1 MEKFELEI
9 STADINIGAVNLEDT
24 LQKVL
29 DWVLVPNHVSSRR
42 EDICK
47 INGQEFKLGRIIPNL
62 FFLKILQKYGIPI
75 ELEDFIDF
83 KKAGELEGFINRIS
97 EKAEQYKDNISLEDL
112 KMELT
117 KSIVK
122 LSDVT
127 VKVNTL
133 VGITVNLSS
142 LGKLAAK
149 NERVKELLN
158 FDIPEGLQ
166 LNEIEKLVDANVK
179 EINEILKK
187 EDTVYRPLLLGGA
200 VNARQLGQT
209 FVNVGLKPDIEGKVI
224 PEPVNTS
231 FIRGLRNRQDYKT
244 CAIGARKALVIS
256 HKQVRNSGYLSRKLL
271 LLAGETQLDQT
282 CECCNTKHFLPI
294 EFKTEDIYRRY
305 IGRYTATGEKITGDP
320 KQMEAFVGKTIE
332 VRSPITCSAPTGICK
347 RCYGDLWKF
356 NAEYNIGIIS
366 VLLLTN
372 QLTQMLLSSKHL
384 LMAKT
389 EKIDWSEDFERAFS
403 IDKNEVYPN
412 LETTKIAIAVQD
424 VYEDDEGDLFTNR
437 FTAKVANKKV
447 VITTPKK
454 MFLNKEDAKKFETE
468 PKEVQLYVDSNE
480 SCFFMKTRNI
490 ELGSTL
496 AALIDLL
503 QKPSHGGFDND
514 WIAVAN
520 AFVDKISE
528 SKLSLMAVHAEV
540 ILRCLVKDLATERFP
555 DWSQDEVPEI
565 FVDYVSNAIMNS
577 EELSTSLS
585 FEQIKKQLNN
595 VKTYEKTKAGIYDPL
610 FV

>member
-1 MEKFELEI
+1 MEKFQI
-9 STADINIGAVNLEDT
+9 TIAGINNGTENLEEI

-29 DWVLVPNHVSSRR
+29 DYILIPDHVTEHKR
-42 EDICK
+42 ETCTID
-47 INGQEFKLGRIIPNL
+47 GTEMSLGKLIPNL

-75 ELEDFIDF
+75 EAQDFFDF
-83 KKAGELEGFINRIS
+83 KEAKELNKYINRIS
-97 EKAEQYKDNISLEDL
+97 EKAEDYKDNISLETL
-112 KMELT
+112 KAELT
-117 KSIVK
+117 DSIVK

-142 LGKLAAK
+142 LAELAAK
-149 NERVKELLN
+149 NPRIKELLN
-158 FDIPEGLQ
+158 FTIPEGLQ
-166 LNEIEKLVDANVK
+166 LNDIEKAVEKNVS
-179 EINEILKK
+179 EINEILKT
-187 EDTVYRPLLLGGA
+187 EESVYKPLLLGGA
-200 VNARQLGQT
+200 VNARQLGQS
-209 FVNVGLKPDIEGKVI
+209 FVNVGLKPDIEGNVI

-231 FIRGLRNRQDYKT
+231 FIRGLRGRQDFKT

-271 LLAGETQLDQT
+271 LLAGETQLDQS
-282 CECCNTKHFLPI
+282 CECCGTKHFLPI
-294 EFKTEDIYRRY
+294 EFKTEDIYKRFV
-305 IGRYTATGEKITGDP
+305 GRYTADGVKITGDP
-320 KQMEAFVGKTIE
+320 EQMKAFVGQTIG
-332 VRSPITCSAPTGICK
+332 VRSPITCSAKTGICK

-356 NAEYNIGIIS
+356 NANYNIGIIS

-389 EKIDWSEDFERAFS
+389 EKIEWSQDFERAFS

-412 LETTKIAIAVQD
+412 LETTKIAIAVSD

-454 MFLNKEDAKKFETE
+454 MFLNKDDAKKFETE
-468 PKEVQLYVDSNE
+468 PKEVQLFVDNNE

-514 WIAVAN
+514 WIAIAN
-520 AFVDKISE
+520 SFVDKVSE

-540 ILRCLVKDLATERFP
+540 ILRCLVKSVETERFP
-555 DWSQDEVPEI
+555 DWSQDEAPEV